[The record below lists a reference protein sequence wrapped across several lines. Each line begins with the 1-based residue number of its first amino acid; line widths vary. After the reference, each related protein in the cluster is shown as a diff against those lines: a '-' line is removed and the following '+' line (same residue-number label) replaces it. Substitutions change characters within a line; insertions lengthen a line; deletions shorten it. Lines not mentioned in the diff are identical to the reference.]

1 MSQPDNDK
9 PEPRPRNNIR
19 FDQLIRGHAIRAAA
33 MFLANDEKATEGKL
47 FDLSRRIAHYIEG
60 RRRDGP

>member
-1 MSQPDNDK
+1 MTQPDGK
-9 PEPRPRNNIR
+9 PEPRPRNIR
-19 FDQLIRGHAIRAAA
+19 FDQLIRAHAVRAAA

-47 FDLSRRIAHYIEG
+47 FDLSKRIAHYIEG